1 MRNKFYPMKHRVN
14 DAIITITPPGW
25 KRFPPYL
32 KWQFLV
38 GVVAVF
44 LILTKD
50 ISLQFNIDTASK
62 PFLQWSFNTREQQLV
77 EKAMEQMNV
86 SITANTLDAMAKPIA
101 VHIEPNIPVAHAAV
115 DTPMNKAELS
125 ATLKRRK
132 QIDYIKRYARV
143 ARVEMKRYGVP
154 ASIKLA
160 QGLLESNIGESK
172 LATENNNHFGI
183 KCFSK
188 TCKRGHCS
196 NFEDDSHKDFFR
208 KYHSAWESYREHS
221 QFLQKDR
228 YRHLQEIPV
237 TDYKAWAHGLK
248 KAGYATD
255 PNYAHKLIRIIEDL
269 QLYRLDQF

>member
-1 MRNKFYPMKHRVN
+1 MRNKFYPIKHRIN

-25 KRFPPYL
+25 KRLPLYL
-32 KWQFLV
+32 RWQFLV
-38 GVVAVF
+38 GAVAVF

-50 ISLQFNIDTASK
+50 ISLQFNIYSTSA
-62 PFLQWSFNTREQQLV
+62 PFLQWSFSTKEQQLV
-77 EKAMEQMNV
+77 EETIGQMNV
-86 SITANTLDAMAKPIA
+86 SANTNTLEVMAKPIA
-101 VHIEPNIPVAHAAV
+101 VHLEPNTPVADAIV
-115 DTPMNKAELS
+115 DTPMNKP
-125 ATLKRRK
+125 TLNAISKRRN
-132 QIDYIKRYARV
+132 QIDYVKRYARI

-237 TDYKAWAHGLK
+237 TDYKSWAHGLK

-255 PNYAHKLIRIIEDL
+255 PNYAHKLIHLIEDL